1 MADST
6 CTTLLHGHILAS
18 EAGTSFD
25 KILDPH
31 LISLH
36 IHSMWETIC
45 DAVASS
51 SGINL
56 RSKPY
61 SPQKTHPQ
69 MKSCQIWGTLDLTCP
84 EYPLS
89 PEKWKVVRFGTSER
103 EVQGARMWGLI
114 YVFPAD
120 TISLWLSVRKGQ
132 LFVTHCVLSFMV
144 QSDIILYLSFPQTF
158 NSAAKYLLL
167 WWF

>member
-18 EAGTSFD
+18 EAGTSLD

-84 EYPLS
+84 EYLRSPLKGGSGS
-89 PEKWKVVRFGTSER
+89 PPPPKMKSCQIWDLPKGGSGSSYVGTNLCIPR
-103 EVQGARMWGLI
+103 GYHLVMAQCTQRPVICDTLCALI
-114 YVFPAD
+114 
-120 TISLWLSVRKGQ
+120 
-132 LFVTHCVLSFMV
+132 
-144 QSDIILYLSFPQTF
+144 
-158 NSAAKYLLL
+158 
-167 WWF
+167 